1 MSIDV
6 APDQL
11 SFDPPGPGFWTFDG
25 AHVPRPLSRYQAE
38 IHPPCVVDGMRES
51 LGRYGLL
58 VDTVQYRMVNGFAYF
73 TVLPAPEAEIP
84 ARFQTAHEV
93 FERKGWREDVAR
105 WEQVV
110 KPASILAHRALLAVD
125 PATLGT
131 DELLEHLARCR
142 EHQQR
147 MIRQH
152 HAFDCA
158 ALVPVGDFMAHVADW
173 TGRPLGEF
181 LALTRGY
188 APESAGSFPA
198 LDRLVAAIRPSPAA
212 QAAIAPEVTAEDAL
226 EWLRSASGEL
236 GAAATAYLEI
246 VSYRLLD
253 SLDTG
258 DPYAL
263 EVPQVLVEGIRRAV
277 TDGAP
282 ASSDASAQEVER
294 VRDLVPAANRPEFD
308 DLLAEARLTSGVR
321 DERGLYSDVWAS
333 GITRRAILAAGARLA
348 AAGRLHEPAHL
359 VEADYR
365 EIRTLIAGEDGPSAG
380 ELEQRAH
387 YRATHGASDAPAF
400 LGPVPEPP
408 SLDGL
413 PPVVARG
420 MRAIGTAL
428 DALFVSSEAESD
440 STVVR
445 GIGASPGRYEGTV
458 RLIRSPLE
466 FDRLAQGD
474 VLVTASTTEAFN
486 IVLPLLGAIV
496 TDRGGL
502 LSHAAIV
509 SRECGIPAVVG
520 CREATALIADGARVR
535 VDGSTGEVRV
545 LSP

>member
-1 MSIDV
+1 
-6 APDQL
+6 
-11 SFDPPGPGFWTFDG
+11 
-25 AHVPRPLSRYQAE
+25 
-38 IHPPCVVDGMRES
+38 
-51 LGRYGLL
+51 
-58 VDTVQYRMVNGFAYF
+58 
-73 TVLPAPEAEIP
+73 
-84 ARFQTAHEV
+84 
-93 FERKGWREDVAR
+93 
-105 WEQVV
+105 
-110 KPASILAHRALLAVD
+110 
-125 PATLGT
+125 
-131 DELLEHLARCR
+131 
-142 EHQQR
+142 
-147 MIRQH
+147 
-152 HAFDCA
+152 
-158 ALVPVGDFMAHVADW
+158 MAHVADW

-188 APESAGSFPA
+188 APESAGSFAA
-198 LDRLVAAIRPSPAA
+198 LDRLVAVIRQSPAA
-212 QAAIAPEVTAEDAL
+212 QAAIAPEATAEDAL

-236 GAAATAYLEI
+236 GAAAAAYLEI

-263 EVPQVLVEGIRRAV
+263 EVPQVLVEGLRLAV

-294 VRDLVPAANRPEFD
+294 VRALVPAANRPEFD

-348 AAGRLHEPAHL
+348 AEGRLHEPAHL
-359 VEADYR
+359 VEADYQ
-365 EIRTLIAGEDGPSAG
+365 EIRSLIAGEDGPSAG

-408 SLDGL
+408 PLDGL

-428 DALFVSSEAESD
+428 DALFVSSETESD

-445 GIGASPGRYEGTV
+445 GIGASPGHYEGTV

-535 VDGSTGEVRV
+535 VDGTTGEVRV